1 MKKSLFLLFS
11 LAAAFTVNAQQYFFT
26 PEGNGDGDGS
36 SWENAAAGEYLGAT
50 ITSAEPG
57 TEFYLMEG
65 NYAPDATTNKWDI
78 AQGVIIKGGYPTTMT
93 GTDTNI
99 DHSKAGQS
107 VFSADLDGDGKGD
120 NTDYA
125 FVYVGMPEKYA
136 HKENQEDNQFYKDV
150 PLTEIWGVTF
160 RDGARQDGKYWGN
173 MIFAKHT
180 QLDLHFCKFINNVAP
195 EGQNNAAIVSWGSQL
210 RVFDCVFEDNKGVGA
225 GSAVL
230 LRARAS
236 NSSNK
241 EISHNQIALFERCE
255 FTNNTCTGGY
265 GGTVSVADCAGTLY
279 MINCT
284 VTGSSVVYGGAVAL
298 GGSGDDGIN
307 APKAYLINNTFV
319 DNVATRTGNWIGG
332 GYRAGKFSTTYFAN
346 NIMVNPSAKDVYNPG
361 ESVVDIQW
369 ATAKYY
375 SAGYNIFG
383 TFTEKADD
391 CGTFETTDKVTSEND
406 INTLEKIFGTAT
418 LSDNGGFSKSFSPL
432 AEQATTLSVADLQA
446 AVATWN
452 METAVT
458 DVMDLTLD
466 QRGYTRASTTMAG
479 SIDIAAEAPVLSAI
493 ENVTINT
500 IQDGIYYTLQGQ
512 AMGKDFNVLP
522 NGLYICNGKKF
533 VK

>member
-65 NYAPDATTNKWDI
+65 NYAPDGTTNKWDI

-173 MIFAKHT
+173 MLFAKHT
-180 QLDLHFCKFINNVAP
+180 KLDLHFCKFINNQAA

-210 RVFDCVFEDNKGVGA
+210 RVFDCVFEGNRGVGA
-225 GSAVL
+225 GSAAL

-241 EISHNQIALFERCE
+241 DASHNMLTLFERCE
-255 FTNNTCTGGY
+255 FSDNTCTGGY

-307 APKAYLINNTFV
+307 APKAYLINNTIV
-319 DNVATRTGNWIGG
+319 DNVATRAGNWIGG
-332 GYRAGKFSTTYFAN
+332 GYRAGKFSTTYLAN
-346 NIMVNPSAKDVYNPG
+346 NIMVNPAEKDNYNPG

-375 SAGYNIFG
+375 SAGYNILG

-391 CGTFETTDKVTSEND
+391 CGTFVATDKVTTSATD
-406 INTLEKIFGTAT
+406 VNTQEKIFGTAT
-418 LSDNGGFSKSFSPL
+418 LADNGGFSNSFAPL
-432 AEQATTLSVADLQA
+432 AEQATSLAVADLQA
-446 AVATWN
+446 AVAAWN

-458 DVMDLTLD
+458 EVMDLTVD
-466 QRGYTRASTTMAG
+466 QRGLTRAATTMAG
-479 SIDIAAEAPVLSAI
+479 SIDSAAEVSSAI

-512 AMGKDFNVLP
+512 AMGKDFNILP
-522 NGLYICNGKKF
+522 RGLYICNGMKF